1 MQWGH
6 DDVDQFMNTKDPLH
20 VQNGLIIGSN
30 AKTLKEAL
38 NVVIVQV
45 SAKAEVEDSLEHQEE
60 ALIYLIHMQ
69 EGPNP
74 PLFGP

>member
-1 MQWGH
+1 MSTLNAMG
-6 DDVDQFMNTKDPLH
+6 MMMCTKDWLH
-20 VQNGLIIGSN
+20 VQNGLITGSN

-45 SAKAEVEDSLEHQEE
+45 SAKAKVEDSLEHQEE
-60 ALIYLIHMQ
+60 ALVHLIHMQ

-74 PLFGP
+74 PLFRP